1 MSRPSVTVSMRGPVA
16 LIVFDDGEQNL
27 LNVRLVHELLKTL
40 KEAQDQARAIAI
52 AGRPGWYSAGLDY
65 EILASGGDEA
75 SELLHAGTELI
86 LRLVECPRPLV
97 AACTGDSLGAAAVS
111 LLCCD
116 VRIGAAGDFRIGM
129 DFVSIGVR
137 VPDLAVE
144 LAQARLS
151 PRQMTRAC
159 NTAQLYSPDEAV
171 EAGFLDSVMTGDV
184 VEEACEVAADLA
196 ERLDPKAFEATRTT
210 TCRWLSDAIM
220 RTAGELWR
228 LRRGDQDARPPR
240 LVGRVP
246 QSERDTQEPSGR

>member
-1 MSRPSVTVSMRGPVA
+1 MRGPVA
-16 LIVFDDGEQNL
+16 LIVLDDGERNL
-27 LNVRLVHELLKTL
+27 LDVRMVHDLLSAFK
-40 KEAQDQARAIAI
+40 KAQDQARAIAV
-52 AGRPGWYSAGLDY
+52 AGRPGCYSVGLDY
-65 EILASGGDEA
+65 EIVASGGDEA

-86 LRLVECPRPLV
+86 LRMVECPRPLV
-97 AACTGDSLGAAAVS
+97 VACTGDSLGAAAVS
-111 LLCCD
+111 LLCSD

-129 DFVSIGVR
+129 NFVSIGVR

-151 PRQMTRAC
+151 PRHTTRAC

-171 EAGFLDSVMTGDV
+171 EVGFLDSVTTGDV

-210 TCRWLSDAIM
+210 TCRWLTDSIM
-220 RTAGELWR
+220 RTAGDLWR

-240 LVGRVP
+240 LVGRP
-246 QSERDTQEPSGR
+246 PRSERDAQGPTGR